1 MITALTIWNTLDNVK
16 HSIFNE
22 HMEGMM
28 HVSIAIAG
36 ILAGLTILKNYNGF
50 VKGDGLD
57 AFLILKPVMLLI
69 LIANFHTL
77 VMTPLDSLVSIF
89 IRGVTET
96 CSVTNEEYLMTW
108 KENMETMAM
117 TDITKNIEAYHESI
131 AEFESDSRIARFFKT
146 IWEGLKRSVMSMMN
160 ITSLKTGA
168 LIGGLLYIV
177 AKVLLFMQQVICYFY
192 QIFIGMVGPVIFAT
206 SVWPG
211 YEAGIKRWFA
221 RYIQLSCWIPA
232 GFLVM
237 MIGLEITSAFAD
249 ASLAGET
256 GLSATWF
263 MILLHV
269 VALVM
274 ISAVPKLATYWIE
287 SRGGNDAHGSVT
299 QPARNIARKLI
310 KI

>member
-117 TDITKNIEAYHESI
+117 TDITNNIEAYHESI

-160 ITSLKTGA
+160 LTSLKTGA

-263 MILLHV
+263 MILLHI

-299 QPARNIARKLI
+299 QPARNIARKFI

>member
-160 ITSLKTGA
+160 LTSLKTGA

-232 GFLVM
+232 GFLVI

-249 ASLAGET
+249 TSLAGQT

-263 MILLHV
+263 MILLHI

>member
-117 TDITKNIEAYHESI
+117 TDITKNIEAYNESI

-160 ITSLKTGA
+160 LTSLKTGA

-192 QIFIGMVGPVIFAT
+192 QIFIGIVGPVIFAT
-206 SVWPG
+206 SAWPG

-263 MILLHV
+263 MILLHI

-287 SRGGNDAHGSVT
+287 SRGGNDAHGSMT

>member
-50 VKGDGLD
+50 VKGDGMD

-117 TDITKNIEAYHESI
+117 TDITKNIEAYNESI

-160 ITSLKTGA
+160 LTSLKTGA

-211 YEAGIKRWFA
+211 YDAGIKRWFA

-263 MILLHV
+263 MILLHI

>member
-57 AFLILKPVMLLI
+57 FMLILKPIMILI
-69 LIANFHTL
+69 LVANFNTL
-77 VMTPLDSLVSIF
+77 VMQPLDAVTNIF
-89 IRGVTET
+89 IRGITDN
-96 CSVTNEEYLMTW
+96 CSVTNEQYLMTW

-263 MILLHV
+263 MILLHIV
-269 VALVM
+269 SLVM

>member
-160 ITSLKTGA
+160 LTSLKTGA
-168 LIGGLLYIV
+168 LIGGLLYIM

-237 MIGLEITSAFAD
+237 MIGLEITSTFAD

-263 MILLHV
+263 MILLHI

>member
-36 ILAGLTILKNYNGF
+36 ILAGLAILKNYNGF

-160 ITSLKTGA
+160 LTSLKTGA

-249 ASLAGET
+249 ASLAGDT

-263 MILLHV
+263 MILLHIV
-269 VALVM
+269 SLVM

>member
-36 ILAGLTILKNYNGF
+36 ILAGLSILKNYNGF

-160 ITSLKTGA
+160 LTSLKTGA
-168 LIGGLLYIV
+168 LIGGLLYIM

-263 MILLHV
+263 MILLHI

-299 QPARNIARKLI
+299 QPARNIARKFI

>member
-1 MITALTIWNTLDNVK
+1 MITALTIWNTLENVK

-117 TDITKNIEAYHESI
+117 TDITKNIEAYNESI

-160 ITSLKTGA
+160 LTSLKTGA

-192 QIFIGMVGPVIFAT
+192 QIFIGIVGPVIFAT
-206 SVWPG
+206 SAWPG

-263 MILLHV
+263 MILLHI

>member
-117 TDITKNIEAYHESI
+117 TDITKNIEAYHKSI
-131 AEFESDSRIARFFKT
+131 VEFESDSRIARFFKT

-160 ITSLKTGA
+160 LTSLKTGA

-263 MILLHV
+263 MILLHI

>member
-89 IRGVTET
+89 IRGVTEM

-256 GLSATWF
+256 GISATWF
-263 MILLHV
+263 MILLHI

-299 QPARNIARKLI
+299 QPARNIARKFI

>member
-89 IRGVTET
+89 IRGVTEM

-117 TDITKNIEAYHESI
+117 TDITENIKAYHESI

-256 GLSATWF
+256 GISATWF
-263 MILLHV
+263 MILLHI

>member
-1 MITALTIWNTLDNVK
+1 MMTLLSIWTTLDNIK
-16 HSIFNE
+16 YSIINE
-22 HMEGMM
+22 HMDGMS
-28 HVSIAIAG
+28 HVAISVAA
-36 ILAGLTILKNYNGF
+36 ILAGMSILKNYNGF

-57 AFLILKPVMLLI
+57 FMLILKPIMILI
-69 LIANFHTL
+69 LVANFNTL
-77 VMTPLDSLVSIF
+77 VMQPLDAVTNIF
-89 IRGVTET
+89 IRGITDN
-96 CSVTNEEYLMTW
+96 CSVTNEQYLMTW

-160 ITSLKTGA
+160 LTSLKTGA

-263 MILLHV
+263 MILLHI

>member
-89 IRGVTET
+89 IRGVTEM

-117 TDITKNIEAYHESI
+117 TDITENIKAYHESI

-256 GLSATWF
+256 GISATWF
-263 MILLHV
+263 MILLHI

-299 QPARNIARKLI
+299 QPARNIARKFI

>member
-108 KENMETMAM
+108 KDNMETMAM
-117 TDITKNIEAYHESI
+117 TDITNNIEAYHESI

-160 ITSLKTGA
+160 LTSLKTGA

-237 MIGLEITSAFAD
+237 MIGLEITSAFAN

-263 MILLHV
+263 MILLHI